1 MLIVLSTAYTYR
13 QEKSAFME
21 GIEQK
26 LVAAAYAVEAIL
38 PADYHERIENAD
50 SITEE
55 EYQNYVGIFNAYAW
69 RLGLDYVY
77 SYMSFDGKIYTT
89 SSSFTEEEMKAGDDT
104 GFFYL
109 YEEPSE
115 VLKPLFSSAEI
126 GKVVFDEYDDPEYGH
141 LISAFIPLQTRSG
154 KVYVVGADINIS
166 YVKQAQQETLATSL
180 SAGGAFLLLFLV
192 ASYVCIASISKP
204 IVSLR
209 ETARAVSESQDY
221 SQRAEKLTDDEIGE
235 VVDGFNRMLGEIE
248 SRDRKLA
255 RHREQLESEVES
267 RTAELVE
274 LNHELEQ
281 ATENAQRANSA
292 KSSFLAGMSHEL
304 RTPLNAV
311 IGYSEMLEE
320 EAEEQGLKDFIPDLK
335 KINGAGK
342 HLLALI
348 NNVLD
353 LSKIEAGR
361 INLFNEWFEVED
373 LVEEVVGT
381 IQPLVEK
388 SGNRLE
394 VDCAADVGRLYADLT
409 KVRQTLFNLLGNA
422 AKFTKDGVL
431 KLKVWRQDNRDL
443 SGEVVVMQISDTGI
457 GMSEEQV
464 ARLFTAFTQAEES
477 ISRNYGGTGLGLAIT
492 REFCQI
498 MGGTVKVKSTEG
510 KGSVFTVTLPAVF
523 EEASRENEAPAPA
536 PAVSP
541 AEVAIRTVR
550 EPEPES
556 ELTSVLV
563 IDDEENNRD
572 LMKRSLAR
580 AGFVVKTAANGK
592 QGLKLARSWRP
603 SVITLDVMMPGMDGW
618 AVLSTLKADPEL
630 QSIPVVMMT
639 MLNDEKLGFSLGASE
654 FLTKP
659 VDAKSLAK
667 VIGKY
672 HKRAGPYALVVEDN
686 ATARE
691 LLCRYMKKDGWI
703 CRNAENGQ
711 VALDIIAGHGRPSII
726 LLDLIMPVMNGVQF
740 VEELRKLPEHD
751 NIPIVVITGK
761 EISSEDRA
769 ALNGEVQEILRKGDH
784 ASGEL
789 LEEVHGLIHR
799 LMKSDRLT

>member
-13 QEKSAFME
+13 QEKNAFME

-38 PADYHERIENAD
+38 PTDYHERIENAE
-50 SITEE
+50 SIPEE
-55 EYQNYVGIFNAYAW
+55 EYQKYVRIFNAYAW
-69 RLGLDYVY
+69 RLRLNYVY
-77 SYMSFDGKIYTT
+77 SYMSFDDHIYTT
-89 SSSFTEEEMKAGDDT
+89 SSSFTEAEMKAEDDT
-104 GFFYL
+104 KFFYL

-115 VLKPLFSSAEI
+115 VLKPLFSGAEI

-141 LISAFIPLQTRSG
+141 LISAFIPLQTESG
-154 KVYVVGADINIS
+154 KIYVVGADIDIS
-166 YVKQAQQETLATSL
+166 YVTQAQQKTLVTSL
-180 SAGGAFLLLFLV
+180 AAGGAFLLLFLV

-255 RHREQLESEVES
+255 RHREHLESEVEK
-267 RTAELVE
+267 RTAELIE
-274 LNHELEQ
+274 LNHELEE
-281 ATENAQRANSA
+281 ATETAQRANSA

-320 EAEEQGLKDFIPDLK
+320 EAEEKGLDDFIPDLK

-342 HLLALI
+342 HLLSLI

-361 INLFNEWFEVED
+361 MNLFNEWFEVKD

-388 SGNRLE
+388 SGNRIE
-394 VDCAADVGRLYADLT
+394 IDCSANVGRMYADLT
-409 KVRQTLFNLLGNA
+409 KARQSLFNLLGNA

-431 KLKVWRQDNRDL
+431 KLKVWRQ
-443 SGEVVVMQISDTGI
+443 GEEVRRAEVIVMQISDTGI

-498 MGGTVKVKSTEG
+498 MGGTVTVESTEG

-523 EEASRENEAPAPA
+523 DDASPPNPAADLVAGPAEEAIQTAGET
-536 PAVSP
+536 VS
-541 AEVAIRTVR
+541 EGIVA
-550 EPEPES
+550 
-556 ELTSVLV
+556 SVLV

-572 LMKRSLAR
+572 LMMRSLNK
-580 AGFVVKTAANGK
+580 AGFIVKTARNGK
-592 QGLKLARSWRP
+592 QGLELARSWRP

-639 MLNDEKLGFSLGASE
+639 MLNDEQMGFSLGASE

-659 VDAKSLAK
+659 VDAKLLAK
-667 VIGKY
+667 VIGRY
-672 HKRAGPYALVVEDN
+672 HENACPYALVVEDD
-686 ATARE
+686 TSGRE
-691 LLCRYMKKDGWI
+691 LLCRHMEKDGWT
-703 CRNAENGQ
+703 CRNAANGT
-711 VALDIIAGHGRPSII
+711 VALDVIAKHGRPSII
-726 LLDLIMPVMNGVQF
+726 LLDLIMPVMNGIQF
-740 VEELRKLPEHD
+740 VEELRKRPEHGD
-751 NIPIVVITGK
+751 IPIVVITGK
-761 EISSEDRA
+761 EISPEDRA
-769 ALNGEVQEILRKGDH
+769 VLNGDVLEILRKGDH

-789 LEEVHGLIHR
+789 LKEVQGLIRR
-799 LMKSDRLT
+799 LVKSD